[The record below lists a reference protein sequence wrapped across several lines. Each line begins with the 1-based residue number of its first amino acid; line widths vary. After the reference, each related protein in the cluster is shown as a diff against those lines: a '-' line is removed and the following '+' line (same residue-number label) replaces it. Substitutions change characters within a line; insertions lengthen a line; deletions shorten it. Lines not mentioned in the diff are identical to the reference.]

1 MAKMTTPEMEKINKR
16 LAREMRGRKE
26 GKPSSPGREA
36 WIRLKRNR
44 LAVAGMV
51 ILIIII
57 LTAIF
62 ADVISP
68 YEYDEQNLMDTMLKP
83 CKGHPFGTDNYGRDI
98 FSRVVYGARISFPIG
113 ILTTCL
119 AYLVGGF
126 LGALAAYY
134 GGKVDMI
141 IMRIMDVFQ
150 SIPPTL
156 MAIAVAASLG
166 SGAVNLVLAIAI
178 STCPG
183 RSRIVRSSLLA
194 VKNNE
199 YLESARAT
207 GASTARQILK
217 YMLPNALGPILT
229 NMTFNVATAILTVA
243 SMSYLGLG
251 IPAPLPEWGAMLSAG
266 KTYLRTAPHLLI
278 FPGLAIMI
286 TVLALNLF
294 GDGLRDALD
303 PRLK

>member
-1 MAKMTTPEMEKINKR
+1 MAKLVTPEMEKINKR
-16 LAREMRGRKE
+16 LAKERRGKNADR
-26 GKPSSPGREA
+26 PSSPGREA

-44 LAVAGMV
+44 LAVAGMI
-51 ILIIII
+51 ILIVLI
-57 LTAIF
+57 LLAIF
-62 ADVISP
+62 ADVIAP
-68 YEYDEQNLMDTMLKP
+68 YGYDEQNLNETLLKP
-83 CKGHPFGTDNYGRDI
+83 SSAHLFGTDNYGRDI
-98 FSRVVYGARISFPIG
+98 FSRVIYGTRISFPIG
-113 ILTTCL
+113 LICTIV
-119 AYLVGGF
+119 AYCIGGF
-126 LGALAAYY
+126 FGSLAAFY

-141 IMRIMDVFQ
+141 IMRVMDVFQ

-166 SGAVNLVLAIAI
+166 TGAVNLVLAIAI

-251 IPAPLPEWGAMLSAG
+251 IPAPTPEWGAMLSAG
-266 KTYLRTAPHLLI
+266 KSFLRSAPHLLI
-278 FPGLAIMI
+278 FPGIAIMV